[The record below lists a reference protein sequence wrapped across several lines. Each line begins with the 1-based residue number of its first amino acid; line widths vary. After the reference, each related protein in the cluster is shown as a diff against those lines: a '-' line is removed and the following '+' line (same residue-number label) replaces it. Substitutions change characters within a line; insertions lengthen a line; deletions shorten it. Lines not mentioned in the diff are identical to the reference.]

1 MSLFVA
7 VGMISRDVS
16 LSAIIHSWL
25 VTGNLRVSCHMWQ
38 WRRHC
43 ESYCSKLHYEGQHF
57 HIRSLWLSGVCGI
70 IADVWA
76 FKLLFFH
83 PPFYPSKQKA
93 CYGVLV
99 GDAHSKLSLSL
110 CQQNT
115 RNFASIVARFADN
128 KNPLSSR
135 SKIHNILVLSIVAH
149 QTALTRLFRVC
160 EVLTS
165 YIVDWMQCRLSAG
178 ACQSGFVRKWT

>member
-1 MSLFVA
+1 MTC
-7 VGMISRDVS
+7 G
-16 LSAIIHSWL
+16 LSNFSFS
-25 VTGNLRVSCHMWQ
+25 T
-38 WRRHC
+38 
-43 ESYCSKLHYEGQHF
+43 
-57 HIRSLWLSGVCGI
+57 
-70 IADVWA
+70 D
-76 FKLLFFH
+76 
-83 PPFYPSKQKA
+83 PSILANKKA

-178 ACQSGFVRKWT
+178 ARQSGFVRK